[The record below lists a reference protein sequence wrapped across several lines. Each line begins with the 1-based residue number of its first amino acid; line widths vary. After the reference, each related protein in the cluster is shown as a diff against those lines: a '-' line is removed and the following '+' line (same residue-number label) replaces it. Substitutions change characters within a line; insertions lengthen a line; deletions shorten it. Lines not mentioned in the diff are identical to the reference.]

1 MTKYKCACCGE
12 YTLTEPSGFY
22 EICKNCGW
30 EEDEVQND
38 LIDFRGGAN
47 VISLREAREIYKK
60 AIKENLN
67 PWQEIDKANDYA
79 RKHWNQEEEEDSHK
93 KLGYL
98 LNNEDNEDNEDIYF
112 TLCQK
117 ISQKCCKRDSYSK

>member
-12 YTLTEPSGFY
+12 YTLTEPAGSY

-47 VISLREAREIYKK
+47 VISLRESREIYKK
-60 AIKENLN
+60 SIKENLN

-79 RKHWNQEEEEDSHK
+79 CNHWNQEEEEERHK
-93 KLGYL
+93 KIG
-98 LNNEDNEDNEDIYF
+98 I
-112 TLCQK
+112 
-117 ISQKCCKRDSYSK
+117 

>member
-12 YTLTEPSGFY
+12 YTLTEPAGCY

-30 EEDEVQND
+30 EEDEV
-38 LIDFRGGAN
+38 
-47 VISLREAREIYKK
+47 REIYKK

-67 PWQEIDKANDYA
+67 PWQEIDKANDNA
-79 RKHWNQEEEEDSHK
+79 CKHWNQEEEEERHK

-98 LNNEDNEDNEDIYF
+98 LNNDVA
-112 TLCQK
+112 K
-117 ISQKCCKRDSYSK
+117 

>member
-12 YTLTEPSGFY
+12 YTLTEPAGSY

-67 PWQEIDKANDYA
+67 PWQEIDKANDNA
-79 RKHWNQEEEEDSHK
+79 CKHWNQEEEEERHK
-93 KLGYL
+93 KLG
-98 LNNEDNEDNEDIYF
+98 I
-112 TLCQK
+112 
-117 ISQKCCKRDSYSK
+117 

>member
-12 YTLTEPSGFY
+12 YTLTEAAGCY

-67 PWQEIDKANDYA
+67 PWQEIDKANDNA
-79 RKHWNQEEEEDSHK
+79 CKHWNQEEEEERHK
-93 KLGYL
+93 KNRNLI
-98 LNNEDNEDNEDIYF
+98 NNDVA
-112 TLCQK
+112 K
-117 ISQKCCKRDSYSK
+117 

>member
-12 YTLTEPSGFY
+12 YTLTEPAGCY

-38 LIDFRGGAN
+38 LIDFRGVAN

-60 AIKENLN
+60 SIKENLN
-67 PWQEIDKANDYA
+67 PWQEIYKANDYA
-79 RKHWNQEEEEDSHK
+79 RKHWNQEEEEEERYK
-93 KLGYL
+93 KIGYS
-98 LNNEDNEDNEDIYF
+98 LNNEDNEDIYF

-117 ISQKCCKRDSYSK
+117 MSQNCCKRDNYSK